1 MGENFTKD
9 AVTHPELKTSKE
21 EIGLTSSQP
30 LLRCKENFLA
40 ANYYNEMWCIGVA
53 ILSLKSCKNSID
65 SHPLECFSVIFSEGE
80 EVDEMTCLDFFFE
93 NFPFYSS
100 SPFTS
105 QLRRQASTLT
115 TIQRNITFAHL
126 ST

>member
-1 MGENFTKD
+1 VSF
-9 AVTHPELKTSKE
+9 
-21 EIGLTSSQP
+21 
-30 LLRCKENFLA
+30 
-40 ANYYNEMWCIGVA
+40 
-53 ILSLKSCKNSID
+53 
-65 SHPLECFSVIFSEGE
+65 FSEGE

-100 SPFTS
+100 SPPSTS
-105 QLRRQASTLT
+105 QLRRQASTL